1 MATPFHVVHQTDTK
15 SARGVALRSGIHPA
29 LISTGAMAEDRKVL
43 KVSNTLDEIFLEEVT
58 DTITVDMIDNITTK
72 FEIDQINRGDISAH
86 TGVWATNVSDYTAT
100 AVAIAN
106 NASVDVKGNAAG
118 SNWQGNWGDVNAS
131 LNADVQ
137 NAWGATE
144 LTAVAIGNNFSFNV
158 EEYGGAVVGSKQV
171 NDGDISASLTAT
183 VTGEINDVT
192 TSAVAIANNFSLQ
205 TNYGSI
211 VAGVE
216 QVNNGNVSAYNS
228 TALRPVRRAI
238 DPATSVAI
246 GNNASISN
254 YIPKVQ

>member
-1 MATPFHVVHQTDTK
+1 MRGYKMILLA
-15 SARGVALRSGIHPA
+15 SAAA
-29 LISTGAMAEDRKVL
+29 LISTGAMADDRKVL

-58 DTITVDMIDNITTK
+58 DTITVDMIENIVTK
-72 FEIDQINRGDISAH
+72 FEIDQTNRGDINAH
-86 TGVWATNVSDYTAT
+86 TKVVASNVDGYTAS

-118 SNWQGNWGDVNAS
+118 SNWQGNWGNVSAS
-131 LNADVQ
+131 LDANIMNAT
-137 NAWGATE
+137 GATE

-171 NDGDISASLTAT
+171 NDGDISASLTADFSGN
-183 VTGEINDVT
+183 VNDVT
-192 TSAVAIANNFSLQ
+192 TTAVAIANNFSLQ
-205 TNYGSI
+205 TNHGSI

-216 QVNNGNVSAYNS
+216 QVHNGNVSAWND
-228 TALRPVRRAI
+228 TTLRPMRRAV
-238 DPATSVAI
+238 DPATAVAI